1 MTILKVEAQNFRA
14 FKSLTAEFNPKFN
27 ILCGPNG
34 AGKSSVL
41 YAIAHG
47 LVLSGNE
54 SGLTEETALKLIFTG
69 RYGREKQSGFARGTF
84 KYTGYQNSD
93 YDDYFKINAHP
104 AYHNTDRVLSP
115 LFIGPN
121 RNITYNSVTG
131 MKKESDLESSRKQC
145 LDKAMERLGNAYVP
159 DIKQWMVNRFFIV
172 GKDWAATEEKNWDLV
187 ISKLSILTES
197 DIDFAFNTIERDLEP
212 SFLVNG
218 KKTYLEELSSGFK
231 SVLAII
237 FSIVEWIETTNE
249 GDEANIEQAKGTV
262 LIDEIDAHLHPSWQ
276 IRIKGILQELFPH
289 VQFIVT
295 THSPHVISSAGEGEV
310 GMLENK
316 DGHLTVNF
324 VDHDITA
331 WKTEYIFSDIMAFE
345 PEYDRKLAGFID
357 DIEDKIDE
365 NDLDGAMSILDGYA
379 KHAHPQDMTPRALR
393 KRIEKLQKRM
403 TANDQ
408 AE

>member
-1 MTILKVEAQNFRA
+1 
-14 FKSLTAEFNPKFN
+14 
-27 ILCGPNG
+27 
-34 AGKSSVL
+34 
-41 YAIAHG
+41 
-47 LVLSGNE
+47 
-54 SGLTEETALKLIFTG
+54 
-69 RYGREKQSGFARGTF
+69 
-84 KYTGYQNSD
+84 
-93 YDDYFKINAHP
+93 
-104 AYHNTDRVLSP
+104 
-115 LFIGPN
+115 
-121 RNITYNSVTG
+121 
-131 MKKESDLESSRKQC
+131 
-145 LDKAMERLGNAYVP
+145 
-159 DIKQWMVNRFFIV
+159 
-172 GKDWAATEEKNWDLV
+172 
-187 ISKLSILTES
+187 
-197 DIDFAFNTIERDLEP
+197 
-212 SFLVNG
+212 
-218 KKTYLEELSSGFK
+218 
-231 SVLAII
+231 LAII

-276 IRIKGILQELFPH
+276 IRIKGLLQELFPH

-295 THSPHVISSAGEGEV
+295 THSAHVISSAGEGEV

-365 NDLDGAMSILDGYA
+365 KDLDGAMSILDGYA